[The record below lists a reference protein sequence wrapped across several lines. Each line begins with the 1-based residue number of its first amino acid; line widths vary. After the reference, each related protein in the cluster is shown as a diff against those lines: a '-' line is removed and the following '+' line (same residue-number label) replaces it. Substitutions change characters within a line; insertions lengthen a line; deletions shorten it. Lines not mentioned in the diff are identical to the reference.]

1 MTVIVNSGST
11 INIGFGAYTLT
22 ADSTIDAGGVLE
34 GAGQVFGP
42 GFALVNQGLILSTP
56 QPMTFLIGSFIN
68 QGTIESAAGTI
79 SLGDT
84 VTGGGTIKVDTN
96 AGWFTQPG
104 SYAQTFINNGIIFAP
119 TASVGAMA
127 TLAGPYFGT
136 GTLYFPY
143 TSLSDGGGVELTSS
157 FFGTINFADN
167 PGTVVIDSPSSF
179 IGTVANLVRNEAI
192 VLQGVEGDAFV
203 PTNVTNNITS
213 YALTEGGVTLAT
225 MEMTGLPPP
234 VQVLGFVQEQSTQ
247 FFSFSA
253 VADLLNDTTTI
264 IPELTTDTLLI
275 CFASG
280 TGIAT
285 PDGEVAIERLAV
297 GDRVLTHFAGERRV
311 TWIGHRTV
319 DCRRQPDPTAIFPVR
334 IVAGAFGDGLP
345 RRDLY
350 LSPGHALFID
360 GLLIPVKC
368 LLNDT
373 TIAQVPTDT
382 VTYYH
387 IELDEHDVVFAE
399 GLAAESYLDTG
410 NRPSFVNGGA
420 SLTLFPGFEAASW
433 ETQGCAPLTITGE
446 TVRRARELLTARAAA
461 PVERL
466 TPAA

>member
-1 MTVIVNSGST
+1 
-11 INIGFGAYTLT
+11 
-22 ADSTIDAGGVLE
+22 
-34 GAGQVFGP
+34 
-42 GFALVNQGLILSTP
+42 
-56 QPMTFLIGSFIN
+56 
-68 QGTIESAAGTI
+68 
-79 SLGDT
+79 
-84 VTGGGTIKVDTN
+84 
-96 AGWFTQPG
+96 
-104 SYAQTFINNGIIFAP
+104 
-119 TASVGAMA
+119 
-127 TLAGPYFGT
+127 
-136 GTLYFPY
+136 
-143 TSLSDGGGVELTSS
+143 
-157 FFGTINFADN
+157 
-167 PGTVVIDSPSSF
+167 
-179 IGTVANLVRNEAI
+179 
-192 VLQGVEGDAFV
+192 
-203 PTNVTNNITS
+203 
-213 YALTEGGVTLAT
+213 
-225 MEMTGLPPP
+225 
-234 VQVLGFVQEQSTQ
+234 
-247 FFSFSA
+247 
-253 VADLLNDTTTI
+253 LNDTTTI